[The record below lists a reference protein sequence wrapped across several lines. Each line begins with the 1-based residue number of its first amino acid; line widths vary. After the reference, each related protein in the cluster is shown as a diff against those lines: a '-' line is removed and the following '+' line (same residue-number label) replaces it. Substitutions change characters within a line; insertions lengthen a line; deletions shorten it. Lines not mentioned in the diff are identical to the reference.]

1 MLDGDPGGTMVGLS
15 VPTWDPQT
23 ALLIAV
29 ILAEAVVL
37 YVGYGM
43 VERLVGPPLV
53 RVIRS
58 RRRHVE

>member
-1 MLDGDPGGTMVGLS
+1 MVGLS

-23 ALLIAV
+23 ALLIGI

-37 YVGYGM
+37 YVGYGLIGR
-43 VERLVGPPLV
+43 VVGPPLV
-53 RVIRS
+53 RAIRG

>member
-1 MLDGDPGGTMVGLS
+1 MVGLS

-23 ALLIAV
+23 ALLIGV

-37 YVGYGM
+37 YVGYG
-43 VERLVGPPLV
+43 VIERVVGPPLV
-53 RVIRS
+53 RAIRR